1 MDGQCHYIFCLS
13 REDNIK
19 MDHKETARQGG
30 DWIYLS
36 ENRDVSSSYER
47 RKKPSDSTKCVKFLD

>member
-1 MDGQCHYIFCLS
+1 MDGQYYYIFCLS

-36 ENRDVSSSYER
+36 ENTDMC
-47 RKKPSDSTKCVKFLD
+47 PALMNAVKNHQIPRNV